1 MNVANFTSQNN
12 DLNQSSCEN
21 YLNESSLSQ
30 ESSILLI
37 NDSCTNIQT
46 SKIILYS
53 QKIHKNIR
61 LNCI

>member
-37 NDSCTNIQT
+37 NDSCSTNIQT
-46 SKIILYS
+46 SKIILY
-53 QKIHKNIR
+53 
-61 LNCI
+61 

>member
-53 QKIHKNIR
+53 QN
-61 LNCI
+61 NS